1 MAGRGQAS
9 ENAFDYQQALADYEE
24 VLESESSPHT
34 AEALYCSHRLL
45 TGLGRYDQ
53 AGENLQQLLVR
64 YPDYQPIQVRLSLA
78 KNLSRRNQY
87 DSAKSLLDATIQSL
101 KEPDAKFWLPILT
114 KVKHNVLIAQ
124 AQGGK
129 S

>member
-1 MAGRGQAS
+1 M
-9 ENAFDYQQALADYEE
+9 
-24 VLESESSPHT
+24 
-34 AEALYCSHRLL
+34 L